1 MLIKQSY
8 RIGYKKWYFAGC
20 DFPR

>member
-8 RIGYKKWYFAGC
+8 RIKQKKWYFAGC
-20 DFPR
+20 VFPR